1 MPQLNNKTMSNSSMG
16 AGVPQLKI
24 IHKNKCQYE
33 FQKIKSL
40 RCLSINTDQ
49 LPNKLTEL
57 IFRANKLKADI
68 ICTSEVIPKN
78 QKGAVISEIYEIPG
92 YEMVHNLQKYGKI
105 PNIRGCIT
113 YVRKGIKFKPIEI
126 KIDGEEF
133 EEAIFIEINLKQN
146 ERLLC
151 GNLYRRGESSIENN
165 KRFMQTLLNISE
177 RKYSHAVLMGDINL
191 KNIIWECIGTAV
203 GICDSSD
210 PNLFDNQFLECLQD
224 CFFFQHV
231 YENTRQRGSD
241 APSLLDLVIT
251 NEENLINKL
260 EFLAPLGKSDHSVL
274 SFDIVCEE
282 EAPPPVIKAVYEKG
296 DYVRFEQMMNE
307 VNWDEELS
315 KFEGDIEGQW
325 NCFKEKY
332 KKAEKVCIPKKKVYI
347 NGKFSNKFS
356 TKFDE
361 ATLKKMKKKNKIWGR
376 IRKNLASEEEKLQFK
391 RIRNQIR
398 RLTRKSKK
406 MVEKNIAKNAKSNP
420 KAFYKYS
427 QSKLK
432 TRSQIPDLIKPG
444 TEKCPEYIS
453 DDKGKAETYL
463 NYFTSVFTEEPDSD
477 EMPFF
482 EERDYYD
489 ALEDIELD
497 SNIVQEK
504 LEKLKK
510 NKSPGPDNMHPR
522 VLHEIASSISYPLS
536 IIYRTSIDTKTLPKE
551 WKHANVSAI
560 YKKENKSLPSNYRP
574 VSLTSIICK
583 VLESII
589 RDAIVNHMNENELF
603 SQNQFGFLSRR
614 STILQLIRVL
624 DIWSEILDQGGS
636 LDVIYMDFMKAFD
649 KVPHRRLVHKV
660 EKYGIKGK
668 VLSWI
673 NNFLSDRTQCVVIN
687 GVTSGI
693 GKVTSGI
700 PQGSVLGPLLFV
712 IYINDLPDVVDKFTL
727 VFLFADDTKLF
738 RHIQSSA
745 DVLIL
750 QSDIQ
755 KLSAWSKK
763 WLLRFHPDKCV
774 AMNLG
779 KREYVVSG
787 YEYTLDGRKIEKSIY
802 SMEGQALN
810 ITDCEK
816 DLGVHI
822 DKDLNFKKHIS
833 LATAKANRIMAII
846 FKTFDYMDETMFKQ
860 LYKSLVRPH
869 LEYGAPVW
877 SPYEGEIK
885 KQLENVQKR
894 ATKRVPRVSS
904 LDYPDRLKQLNIP
917 TLAYRRVRGDMIQMY
932 KLHYGFYDKSL
943 PDMFTL
949 NTRQSQGHN
958 KKYRV
963 KGSSSNP
970 RKYNF
975 AVKSIPLW
983 NSLPPEAVDA
993 EDIKSFEIA
1002 LDEHWDDQAIK
1013 YENFKA
1019 DINIISNRRLADY
1032 QT

>member
-1 MPQLNNKTMSNSSMG
+1 M
-16 AGVPQLKI
+16 
-24 IHKNKCQYE
+24 
-33 FQKIKSL
+33 
-40 RCLSINTDQ
+40 SINSDQ
-49 LPNKLTEL
+49 LSNKLTEL
-57 IFRANKLKADI
+57 KFRANILKADI

-78 QKGAVISEIYEIPG
+78 QKGHLHSEIFEIPG
-92 YEMVHNLQKYGKI
+92 YEMVHNLQKYGKT

-126 KIDGEEF
+126 KVDGEEF

-151 GNLYRRGESSIENN
+151 GNLYRRGESSAENN
-165 KRFMQTLLNISE
+165 KRFVKTLLDIAE
-177 RKYSHAVLMGDINL
+177 RKYSHSVLMGDINL

-203 GICDSSD
+203 GYCNSPD
-210 PNLFDNQFLECLQD
+210 PNLFDNQFLECLHD

-260 EFLAPLGKSDHSVL
+260 EFLAPLGKSDHSIL
-274 SFDIVCEE
+274 SFDIICEE
-282 EAPPPVIKAVYEKG
+282 ETQPPVIKAVYDKG
-296 DYVRFEQMMNE
+296 NYIKFEEIMSKIK
-307 VNWDEELS
+307 WDEELS
-315 KFEGDIEGQW
+315 KYEGDVEGQW
-325 NCFKEKY
+325 NCFKEHY
-332 KKAEKVCIPKKKVYI
+332 NKAERVCIPKRKVYI
-347 NGKFSNKFS
+347 NGKFSKKFS

-376 IRKNLASEEEKLQFK
+376 IRKNLASDEEHLQFK

-406 MVEKNIAKNAKSNP
+406 MVEKNIAKNAKCNP

-444 TEKCPEYIS
+444 TEKKPEYIS

-463 NYFTSVFTEEPDSD
+463 EYFTSVFTQEPDSD

-482 EERDYYD
+482 EEREYNTTLD
-489 ALEDIELD
+489 DIELNSD
-497 SNIVQEK
+497 IVKDK

-522 VLHEIASSISYPLS
+522 VLNAIAGSISHPLA

-560 YKKENKSLPSNYRP
+560 YKKQNKSLPSNYRP

-589 RDAIVNHMNENELF
+589 RDAIVKHMNVNELF
-603 SQNQFGFLSRR
+603 SKNQFGFLSKR
-614 STILQLIRVL
+614 STILQLVRVL

-649 KVPHRRLVHKV
+649 KVPHRRLVYKV
-660 EKYGIKGK
+660 GKYGIKGK
-668 VLSWI
+668 LLNWI
-673 NNFLSDRTQCVVIN
+673 NSFLSERTQCVVIN

-693 GKVTSGI
+693 GNVTSGI

-712 IYINDLPDVVDKFTL
+712 IYINDLPDLVDKFTL

-779 KREYVVSG
+779 NREHIISG
-787 YEYTLDGRKIEKSIY
+787 YAYTLDGRKIEKSIY
-802 SMEGQALN
+802 SMEGQALD

-822 DKDLNFKKHIS
+822 DKELNFEKHIA
-833 LATAKANRIMAII
+833 LTTAKANRIMAII

-877 SPYEGEIK
+877 SPYEGEMK

-894 ATKRVPRVSS
+894 ATKRVPGLSGFE
-904 LDYPDRLKQLNIP
+904 YPDRLKKLNIP

-932 KLHYGFYDKSL
+932 KLHYGFHDKSL
-943 PDMFTL
+943 PDMFTQ
-949 NTRQSQGHN
+949 NTRASQGHN
-958 KKYRV
+958 KKYKV
-963 KGSSSNP
+963 KGSTKNI

-983 NSLPPEAVDA
+983 NSLPQHVVDS
-993 EDIKSFEIA
+993 EDIKAFEIA
-1002 LDEHWDDQAIK
+1002 LDYHWEDQDIM

-1019 DINIISNRRLADY
+1019 DVNIISNRRYADF